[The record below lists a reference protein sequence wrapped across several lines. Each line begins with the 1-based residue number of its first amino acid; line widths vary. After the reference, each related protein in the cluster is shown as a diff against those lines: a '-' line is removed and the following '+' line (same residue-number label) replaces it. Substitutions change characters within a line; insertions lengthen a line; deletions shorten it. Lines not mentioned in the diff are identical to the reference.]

1 MPEYQG
7 RLSGVVSL
15 PRDSCLHQLR
25 PPLLGVVGFAPGFVE
40 GHKLLQRV
48 DGVGV
53 LGAELALAP
62 VEGVEELG
70 LAIEKFVTVLY
81 SIGHWRMRPNAA
93 GLPTQLVKARRGHV
107 AEAAVRPV
115 VSVIHACGCGET
127 LRSYSP
133 RNCPA
138 R

>member
-1 MPEYQG
+1 M
-7 RLSGVVSL
+7 SL
-15 PRDSCLHQLR
+15 PRDSCLHQFR
-25 PPLLGVVGFAPGFVE
+25 PPLRRFVGFVPGFIK
-40 GHKLLQRV
+40 GHELLQRV
-48 DGVGV
+48 DGVRM
-53 LGAELALAP
+53 LGAKLGLAAA
-62 VEGVEELG
+62 EGVEELG

-81 SIGHWRMRPNAA
+81 SIGHWRMRPSAA
-93 GLPTQLVKARRGHV
+93 GLPTQLVKARRCHV

-133 RNCPA
+133 RDCPA